1 MTKKSE
7 KLEVYAYGVK
17 LLQHIE
23 GQKENAAF
31 LLEDENGKELQP
43 VFFDLSDFQNY
54 LSYKVD
60 SIYYSNYFY
69 VLLQHAGSF
78 TLLEMLQ
85 HYKDFLNSKFNTLW
99 K

>member
-7 KLEVYAYGVK
+7 QLEVYAYGVK

-43 VFFDLSDFQNY
+43 VFFNIADFQNY
-54 LSYKVD
+54 LELEVNPVYGSE
-60 SIYYSNYFY
+60 YFY
-69 VLLQHAGSF
+69 ILLQQAGNY
-78 TLLEMLQ
+78 TLFEMLQ
-85 HYKDFLNSKFNTLW
+85 HYKDFLKYL
-99 K
+99 KK